1 MAEITWDSLSAHD
14 VEPIVAAWETMGE
27 RRQHFQVILHDVNEL
42 ADPKGMKVLLEE
54 LTFRSP
60 DKLPEFQKMKS
71 AADKALWAH
80 LEASDAFDQAA
91 IFARA
96 EALRNGQFAKRW
108 NGLPKEPLVWSPEK
122 QSKLE
127 EVVRDY
133 YWEKEL
139 RGGVC
144 KVNHY
149 TRAGG
154 AEYFFAYLPNWPEKQ
169 LIFDS
174 DQNLT
179 PREETYA
186 FHNVFV
192 FLPSEGCIELIA
204 KGGKQVQLRLRQAF
218 CQAALDVEVA
228 DDEPIRASYKLD
240 QLLDPGFGFET
251 QPEDMLA
258 AVRLRRIRIVPR
270 VGVLPIEYLELKFS
284 ESASRSET
292 LAVINSHLAAH
303 RLNLSQV
310 SVPQASIQL
319 QFLGDGEKKGKKLTI
334 NVSYPNTSDLKSKPD
349 DVRIVAE
356 RCIRRWGILHD

>member
-1 MAEITWDSLSAHD
+1 
-14 VEPIVAAWETMGE
+14 
-27 RRQHFQVILHDVNEL
+27 
-42 ADPKGMKVLLEE
+42 
-54 LTFRSP
+54 
-60 DKLPEFQKMKS
+60 
-71 AADKALWAH
+71 
-80 LEASDAFDQAA
+80 
-91 IFARA
+91 
-96 EALRNGQFAKRW
+96 
-108 NGLPKEPLVWSPEK
+108 LPKKPLVWSLEK
-122 QSKLE
+122 QSRLE
-127 EVVRDY
+127 ERVRDY

-192 FLPSEGCIELIA
+192 FQPSEGCIELMA
-204 KGGKQVQLRLRQAF
+204 RGGKQVQLRLRQAF

-240 QLLDPGFGFET
+240 QLLDPGFAFET

-270 VGVLPIEYLELKFS
+270 VAVLPIEYLELKFS
-284 ESASRSET
+284 ESATRSET

-303 RLNLSQV
+303 RLNPSQV

-319 QFLGDGEKKGKKLTI
+319 QFMGDGERKGKKLTI

-349 DVRIVAE
+349 DVRIIGE